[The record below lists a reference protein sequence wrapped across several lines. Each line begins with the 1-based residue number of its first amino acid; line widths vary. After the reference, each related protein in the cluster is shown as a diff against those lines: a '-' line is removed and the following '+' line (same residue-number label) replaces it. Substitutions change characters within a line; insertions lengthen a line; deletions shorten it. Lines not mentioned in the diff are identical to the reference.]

1 MPAPARGS
9 VLCNEQGGEGEG
21 STDWAG
27 EVGSGLSWAVQLS
40 LALLKRGRK
49 NIFNSLDYCHGSSF
63 LPESFP
69 PSFFRASPLDGVD
82 VWVLNT
88 KLRDATGLRIGPVR
102 LVLKL
107 ADKLAEAVLL

>member
-1 MPAPARGS
+1 MGFHGQSNFLLPCS
-9 VLCNEQGGEGEG
+9 KDEGK
-21 STDWAG
+21 TF
-27 EVGSGLSWAVQLS
+27 
-40 LALLKRGRK
+40 
-49 NIFNSLDYCHGSSF
+49 FNSLDYCHGSSF

-107 ADKLAEAVLL
+107 ADKPAEAVLL